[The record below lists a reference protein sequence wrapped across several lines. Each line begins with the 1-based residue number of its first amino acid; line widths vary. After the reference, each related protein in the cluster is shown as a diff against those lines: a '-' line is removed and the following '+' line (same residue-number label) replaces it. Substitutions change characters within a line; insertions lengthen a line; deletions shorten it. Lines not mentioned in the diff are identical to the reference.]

1 MEENMKKN
9 IYIYICIT
17 ELPCCTAEINTFKS
31 TILKEKENERRKL
44 EPSSQSLG
52 EPPIKKAIP

>member
-1 MEENMKKN
+1 MYVSLSYLAVQQKLTHLNQLYLKKKKMK
-9 IYIYICIT
+9 
-17 ELPCCTAEINTFKS
+17 
-31 TILKEKENERRKL
+31 ERRKL